1 MVEELRCELARVKAN
16 LENVLSEQRLAAARA
31 ALEKKEKAA
40 AAKKEMKDAAA
51 AAAAAANKKKKGA
64 FKGEF
69 VPEPSS
75 DEDDA
80 APIEAGDGKDVDK
93 WFVQRKT
100 QWSAADQGAGGGGG
114 DDSGGR

>member
-1 MVEELRCELARVKAN
+1 M
-16 LENVLSEQRLAAARA
+16 
-31 ALEKKEKAA
+31 
-40 AAKKEMKDAAA
+40 
-51 AAAAAANKKKKGA
+51 KKKGA

-114 DDSGGR
+114 GGGNRRASKTGGSLFRRGSSNSKDMEATTFDPFE